1 MFSTKGLV
9 KILGFAGHEVSTAA
23 QPCGRGEGQPGSERG
38 WPRWVWQHLHF
49 IYGC

>member
-9 KILGFAGHEVSTAA
+9 KILGFMDHKVSTAA
-23 QPCGRGEGQPGSERG
+23 QACGRGEGQPGSERG
-38 WPRWVWQHLHF
+38 RPRRARQHLHF